1 MNFDKRRITFEGS
14 FQASIQNSD
23 AGGPKLVWDDLVK
36 IDSSLADNSGAE
48 SAFNFIK
55 NSGFLSATAGLNPL
69 PSYAMQ
75 FDLYLRYFRNNFKI
89 TYLDINRDFAA
100 AGNPYLLKDI
110 SGLYLFDNVRLFEN
124 QVFLNLFFKSY
135 KNNLTDD
142 KYSTDNSEV
151 GATVSYFPVG
161 NYPSVTL
168 GYTSYSRANGVS
180 EDDTTSMPYLY
191 IEDNSTQQVNFSS
204 SYNLYVNK
212 IKNTLLLNIT
222 NYVRDDIGNSLSNT
236 NFNSFTVGVRSAFD
250 FPLTTKLSFTQSSS
264 EVGDTLSTT
273 DISRYNLNLEYKF
286 FNLIDVDI
294 LKPFFN
300 LSIQSLD
307 YGSSLGTTDRNNY
320 AAGLV
325 YQSSTYG
332 VFSLK
337 YYQISYKNIYT
348 NNTIDDTIFNV
359 RYEYLF

>member
-23 AGGPKLVWDDLVK
+23 AGGPELEWDDLVK

-69 PSYAMQ
+69 PSLAMQ
-75 FDLYLRYFRNNFKI
+75 FDLYLRYFRNNFKF
-89 TYLDINRDFAA
+89 TYLKIDRDFAS

-110 SGLYLFDNVRLFEN
+110 SGIYLFDNVRLFEN

-151 GATVSYFPVG
+151 GATVSYFPAG
-161 NYPSVTL
+161 NYPSLTL
-168 GYTSYSRANGVS
+168 GYTSYNRSNGVT
-180 EDDTTSMPYLY
+180 EDDTTANPYLY
-191 IEDNSTQQVNFSS
+191 IEDNSTQQINFSS
-204 SYNLYVNK
+204 SYNLYLNK
-212 IKNTLLLNIT
+212 IKNTLLLNVT
-222 NYVRDDIGNSLSNT
+222 NYVRDDIGNSLSNSD
-236 NFNSFTVGVRSAFD
+236 FSSFTVGVRSAFD
-250 FPLTTKLSFTQSSS
+250 FPLTSKLSFTQSSTK
-264 EVGDTLSTT
+264 VGDGLSET
-273 DISRYNLNLEYKF
+273 DISRYNFNLEYKF

-300 LSIQSLD
+300 LSIQTLD
-307 YGSSLGTTDRNNY
+307 YGDAGSTDRNNM
-320 AAGLV
+320 AGGLV

-348 NNTIDDTIFNV
+348 DKTIDDSIFNV